1 MSVKNKN
8 TEEKWLLPFCIIEDA
23 TTGNVMAINTV
34 MKHYEGYIAKLA
46 TRKMYDEYGN
56 VHYCVDK
63 TLRDRLE
70 AKLLKTILEFKIV
83 SSGKAILDVGST
95 PCDKDFMTVCNII
108 IFSTFNFIN
117 QYSHEILSKRRNN
130 SCPKEGSTM
139 FIKYACPYICSL

>member
-1 MSVKNKN
+1 VSVKNKN

-70 AKLLKTILEFKIV
+70 AKLLKTILEFKIASVMAFPVFITV
-83 SSGKAILDVGST
+83 S
-95 PCDKDFMTVCNII
+95 TVVR
-108 IFSTFNFIN
+108 S
-117 QYSHEILSKRRNN
+117 LSRR
-130 SCPKEGSTM
+130 SR
-139 FIKYACPYICSL
+139 

>member
-8 TEEKWLLPFCIIEDA
+8 TEEKWLLPFCIIE
-23 TTGNVMAINTV
+23 VMAINTV

-83 SSGKAILDVGST
+83 
-95 PCDKDFMTVCNII
+95 
-108 IFSTFNFIN
+108 
-117 QYSHEILSKRRNN
+117 R
-130 SCPKEGSTM
+130 
-139 FIKYACPYICSL
+139 

>member
-1 MSVKNKN
+1 
-8 TEEKWLLPFCIIEDA
+8 
-23 TTGNVMAINTV
+23 MAINTV

-83 SSGKAILDVGST
+83 
-95 PCDKDFMTVCNII
+95 
-108 IFSTFNFIN
+108 
-117 QYSHEILSKRRNN
+117 R
-130 SCPKEGSTM
+130 
-139 FIKYACPYICSL
+139 

>member
-46 TRKMYDEYGN
+46 TRNMYDEYGN

-83 SSGKAILDVGST
+83 
-95 PCDKDFMTVCNII
+95 
-108 IFSTFNFIN
+108 
-117 QYSHEILSKRRNN
+117 R
-130 SCPKEGSTM
+130 
-139 FIKYACPYICSL
+139 